1 MTGDYFTPPGV
12 ALEAR
17 QGSYCFRKVVKTL
30 CSSENNVVR
39 FAIVC
44 LWREWMRTKMVAY
57 CLALYSLSWRHL
69 FSLGYEVFLLIAA
82 SFLKQKDTSVF
93 VSHLT

>member
-57 CLALYSLSWRHL
+57 CLAFPGDIYFHWAKR
-69 FSLGYEVFLLIAA
+69 VFLLIAA

-93 VSHLT
+93 VWH